1 MILCPAWKK
10 GYKCIKINIPRQI
23 FPVRVLWYRD
33 GGGRL
38 VPVNGC
44 KCASCGKPLVSDG
57 FWFPAKLGLSKET
70 MYHVIAPRVQ
80 CVRCR
85 KKRHS
90 IFVDGSVQPP
100 QGSEQSC
107 RMDCLLKRVVDM
119 DLTDWLCRTFRKHWN
134 QEALRASYM
143 DLIGTMHRSKEM
155 PPNLLKMMF
164 LYFRGGVPSARQ
176 LATMVL
182 LTFQHQELPTLEHE
196 VRWVCARFGVV
207 VATDGSSAP
216 LQEARRYV
224 RKEER
229 KQQGSRG
236 PGAAIRALGLFDIPL
251 CPPVFVPTDSRG
263 AAAELMAFI
272 VSQAS
277 MVDAEALPIG
287 WVQDNTES
295 LWASMVHVVT
305 KLMHAHTEAGR
316 IVVCSES
323 KEVQGFFIGIDPKH
337 VEWRLQDAL
346 DTRSAD
352 FLQAAW
358 ALRTLFST
366 LFNPSVHDDVNAPQ
380 EEAVAESTNP
390 EEWVSVWCAW
400 LLNDKVDKQ
409 VAAVGKSVTEAY
421 KQSVRGEG
429 QALALWR
436 SDGKR
441 PPRAVVSNFLSAIG
455 CGKCKG
461 ELWDDGDREASYMD
475 ELQAFSAWFAVP
487 MAAWK
492 VLYIEGKALD
502 FSLWSAVFVVF
513 IPGDQNCRFVCAER
527 GTYERTRECGSI

>member
-1 MILCPAWKK
+1 M
-10 GYKCIKINIPRQI
+10 
-23 FPVRVLWYRD
+23 
-33 GGGRL
+33 
-38 VPVNGC
+38 PVNGC
-44 KCASCGKPLVSDG
+44 KCASCGKPLVSD
-57 FWFPAKLGLSKET
+57 AKLGLSKET

-80 CVRCR
+80 CVRCG

-100 QGSEQSC
+100 QGSEQTC
-107 RMDCLLKRVVDM
+107 RVDCLLKRVVDM
-119 DLTDWLCRTFRKHWN
+119 HLTDRLCRTFRKHWN

-143 DLIGTMHRSKEM
+143 DLIGTMHGPKEM

-164 LYFRGGVPSARQ
+164 VYFRGGVPSARQ

-216 LQEARRYV
+216 LQEARRYE

-229 KQQGSRG
+229 KQHGSRG

-287 WVQDNTES
+287 WVQDNAES
-295 LWASMVHVVT
+295 LWASMVHVVI

-323 KEVQGFFIGIDPKH
+323 KGFFIGIDPKH

-346 DTRSAD
+346 DTRSAACG
-352 FLQAAW
+352 FPAGSVGAPGTLQH
-358 ALRTLFST
+358 
-366 LFNPSVHDDVNAPQ
+366 VI
-380 EEAVAESTNP
+380 
-390 EEWVSVWCAW
+390 
-400 LLNDKVDKQ
+400 
-409 VAAVGKSVTEAY
+409 
-421 KQSVRGEG
+421 QSFC
-429 QALALWR
+429 
-436 SDGKR
+436 S
-441 PPRAVVSNFLSAIG
+441 
-455 CGKCKG
+455 
-461 ELWDDGDREASYMD
+461 
-475 ELQAFSAWFAVP
+475 
-487 MAAWK
+487 
-492 VLYIEGKALD
+492 
-502 FSLWSAVFVVF
+502 
-513 IPGDQNCRFVCAER
+513 
-527 GTYERTRECGSI
+527 